1 MTWTYIFL
9 PRFQNM
15 VPKIRAVTV
24 VKMNL
29 AVL

>member
-1 MTWTYIFL
+1 MTWTYILL

-15 VPKIRAVTV
+15 VPKIRAVIV
-24 VKMNL
+24 VKINL